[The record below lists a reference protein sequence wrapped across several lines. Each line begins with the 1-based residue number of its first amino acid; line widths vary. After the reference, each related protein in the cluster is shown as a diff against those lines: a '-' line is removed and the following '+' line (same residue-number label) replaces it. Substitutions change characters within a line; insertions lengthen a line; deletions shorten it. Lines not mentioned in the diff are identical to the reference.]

1 MHTDQLIGTL
11 ARHAG
16 PAPRIAGWRAM
27 GLPTGPHLGRA
38 RDLIRLVR
46 LDGFENHYL
55 RRRFGRGWRPYHC

>member
-27 GLPTGPHLGRA
+27 GLPIHRIAVNVSPRQLKAAGFADMVL
-38 RDLIRLVR
+38 DLS
-46 LDGFENHYL
+46 YL
-55 RRRFGRGWRPYHC
+55 QGGQ